1 MMDRIWEQLMKI
13 AESSNGFI
21 RTAQVEEAGLSRMHL
36 GQYVNAGRLER
47 IAKGLYVP
55 IDGETDEYAL
65 LQARSSK
72 AVYSYG
78 TALFFWGLSDRTPH
92 VLDLTVPQG
101 TNMTKIKR
109 DNPDVRIH
117 YVRRDQNA
125 ERMQV

>member
-78 TALFFWGLSDRTPH
+78 TALLGAVR
-92 VLDLTVPQG
+92 
-101 TNMTKIKR
+101 
-109 DNPDVRIH
+109 PDAACSGSHSTARYEH
-117 YVRRDQNA
+117 DQNQA
-125 ERMQV
+125 

>member
-55 IDGETDEYAL
+55 T
-65 LQARSSK
+65 
-72 AVYSYG
+72 
-78 TALFFWGLSDRTPH
+78 TAKP
-92 VLDLTVPQG
+92 
-101 TNMTKIKR
+101 TNMRSFRRAVPRRCIPMARRFSSGGCQTGRRMFWISQYRK
-109 DNPDVRIH
+109 VRT
-117 YVRRDQNA
+117 
-125 ERMQV
+125 